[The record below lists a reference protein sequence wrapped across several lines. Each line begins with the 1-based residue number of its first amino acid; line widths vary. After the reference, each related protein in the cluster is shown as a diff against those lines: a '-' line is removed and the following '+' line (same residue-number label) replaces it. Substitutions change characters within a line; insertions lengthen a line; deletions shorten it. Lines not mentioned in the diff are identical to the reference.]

1 MDITLLVSF
10 YCKMKYLV
18 NFLMY
23 IRGSFAF
30 MKYKFILCSLLEVT
44 NLMALSAISDRF
56 FRRATNFFKDL
67 LSKLGFSQS
76 CCRFLFPFDD
86 DDEALLVF

>member
-1 MDITLLVSF
+1 
-10 YCKMKYLV
+10 
-18 NFLMY
+18 
-23 IRGSFAF
+23 
-30 MKYKFILCSLLEVT
+30 
-44 NLMALSAISDRF
+44 MALSAISDRF